1 MAVVKIIE
9 IIGESSKSWEDAAQ
23 EAVKEAALTVRG
35 IKNVWV
41 QDFKAVVDG
50 NKITQYRVNCKISF
64 LIEHSAGKKKGK

>member
-9 IIGESSKSWEDAAQ
+9 VIGESSKSWEDAVQ

-50 NKITQYRVNCKISF
+50 DKIVRYRANCKLSF
-64 LIEHSAGKKKGK
+64 MIEHSAPKKKGK